1 MFFRVI
7 GRTLLCIGCFLCTLT
22 PDVVAQSPLQ
32 LTARP
37 KIGLTLSG
45 GGAKGLAHIGIL
57 KAIDSAGLSI
67 DYITGTS
74 MGSII
79 GSLYA
84 SGYSADSIEKIA
96 HKINWDLMLSNQ
108 SSLRNII
115 MEEKD
120 EYGKYDLEL
129 PWVNHF
135 FRLNTGVLEGQEL
148 WLKFSE
154 LLFSV
159 HQIKNFNDL
168 PIPFKC
174 VATDLSTGEAV
185 VLDSGELVSAI
196 RASMAIP
203 SVFTAVDY
211 NGKRLVDGGVVRNF
225 PVRDVRDMGAQI
237 IIGSNVSQ
245 GLLDAKKVN
254 NALQVLLQ
262 VACFREAEDTKVE
275 VPLCDIYVQTPLDKF
290 NMGSCS
296 QADEIIE
303 AGKEEGRKLYPRLKK
318 LADSLNAIY
327 GIPLPKKKIQAVD
340 SVLITSYEVRGLKHT
355 TENFFV
361 HTMGLLT
368 HHKYA
373 PKELSQMIRRE
384 AGTRY
389 YNRIVYFLDVQPDK
403 SSKIIFDVSENPLS
417 FGKVS
422 LHYNQFSGISAILN
436 LTTRDFFTP
445 SSRSMATIDIGENFR
460 IRGEHLQYLG
470 RGRKFA
476 LGLSTQFD
484 QFNITSYNETK
495 EAGIYNENYFVS
507 NLRLGDS
514 TNRNLTIGA
523 GSRFEWTRYKPSI
536 TSTLSFKGTNDF
548 PTTYIYIKH
557 NSLDKPIYPRK
568 GIKTE
573 LEGDWVFTQNPGILL
588 HYNNQDL
595 DTAVSGDPYPRLVFH
610 FESFTPLSARSTI
623 LFKLQS
629 GVNIRYGKNIMN
641 EFSIGGLTSSFHN
654 QITFAGLR
662 EGSFYSSGLAAFQLG
677 YRYQLFSNIFL
688 TGRTNILFNNLVA
701 KSQFYQ
707 SPDFL
712 SGYALTFTYNFALG
726 PLEVSAMYSDQWKRV
741 MGYLNIGIP
750 F

>member
-1 MFFRVI
+1 M
-7 GRTLLCIGCFLCTLT
+7 
-22 PDVVAQSPLQ
+22 
-32 LTARP
+32 
-37 KIGLTLSG
+37 
-45 GGAKGLAHIGIL
+45 AHIGIL

-67 DYITGTS
+67 DYLTGTS

-84 SGYSADSIEKIA
+84 AGYSADSIEKIA
-96 HKINWDLMLSNQ
+96 EKIDWDLMLSNQ

-159 HQIKNFNDL
+159 HQIKDFSKL

-185 VLDSGELVSAI
+185 VLDSGELVSAV

-225 PVRDVRDMGAQI
+225 PVKDVREMGAQI
-237 IIGSNVSQ
+237 VIGSNVSQ
-245 GLLDAKKVN
+245 GLLAAKKVN

-262 VACFREAEDTKVE
+262 VAFFREAEDTKLE
-275 VPLCDIYVQTPLDKF
+275 VPLCDIYVQTPLENY
-290 NMGSCS
+290 NMGSFS

-303 AGKEEGRKLYPRLKK
+303 AGIEEGRKLYPRLKK
-318 LADSLNAIY
+318 LADSLNEIY
-327 GIPLPKKKIQAVD
+327 GPPVPKKELPATD
-340 SVLITSYEVRGLKHT
+340 SVLITAFEVRGLRHT
-355 TENFFV
+355 SENFFI

-368 HHKYA
+368 HRKYT
-373 PKELSQMIRRE
+373 PGNLSQMIRRE

-389 YNRIVYFLDVQPDK
+389 YNRIVYFLVPQEDK

-436 LTTRDFFTP
+436 LTTRDLFTP
-445 SSRSMATIDIGENFR
+445 SSRSLATIDIGENFR
-460 IRGEHLQYLG
+460 IRGEHLQYFG
-470 RGRKFA
+470 RARKFA
-476 LGLSTQFD
+476 IGLSTQFD
-484 QFNITSYNETK
+484 QFNITSYNNTK
-495 EAGIYNENYFVS
+495 EAGIYNQNYFVS
-507 NLRLGDS
+507 DIRMGYS
-514 TNRNLTIGA
+514 TNRNLTVGT
-523 GSRFEWTRYKPSI
+523 GTRFEWIRYKPSI
-536 TSTLSFKGTNDF
+536 SSTLALQGTNDF
-548 PTTYIYIKH
+548 TTSYVYLKH
-557 NSLDKPIYPRK
+557 NSLDKPVYPRK

-573 LEGDWVFTQNPGILL
+573 LEGDWVFQQNPNIQL
-588 HYNNQDL
+588 HNNNQDI
-595 DTAVSGDPYPRLVFH
+595 DTATSKSPYPRLMFH
-610 FESFTPLSARSTI
+610 FESYTPISSRSI
-623 LFKLQS
+623 LLFHLQS
-629 GVNIRYGKNIMN
+629 GINFRYNSNIMN
-641 EFSIGGLTSSFHN
+641 EYSIGGLTSSFHN
-654 QITFAGLR
+654 QVTFAGLR
-662 EGSFYSSGLAAFQLG
+662 EGSFYSSSIAAAQVGL
-677 YRYQLFSNIFL
+677 RYQLFGNVFL
-688 TGRTNILFNNLVA
+688 TGRTNVLFNNFIS
-701 KSQFYQ
+701 KSQLYK

-726 PLEVSAMYSDQWKRV
+726 PLELSAMYCDQWKRV
-741 MGYLNIGIP
+741 MGYVNIGIP

>member
-1 MFFRVI
+1 MME
-7 GRTLLCIGCFLCTLT
+7 G
-22 PDVVAQSPLQ
+22 DAQSPLQ
-32 LTARP
+32 LNTRP

-84 SGYSADSIEKIA
+84 CGYSADSIERIARKID
-96 HKINWDLMLSNQ
+96 WDLMLSNQ
-108 SSLRNII
+108 SSLRNIT

-154 LLFSV
+154 LLFSA
-159 HQIKNFNDL
+159 HQVKDFSQL

-185 VLDSGELVSAI
+185 LLDSGELVSAI

-203 SVFTAVDY
+203 SVFTAVNYD
-211 NGKRLVDGGVVRNF
+211 GKLLVDGGVVRNF
-225 PVRDVRDMGAQI
+225 PVRDVRDMGARI
-237 IIGSNVSQ
+237 VIGSNVSQ
-245 GLLDAKKVN
+245 GLLSANKVN

-262 VACFREAEDTKVE
+262 VAFFREAEDTKLE
-275 VPLCDIYVQTPLDKF
+275 VPLCDIYVQTPLEKF
-290 NMGSCS
+290 SMGSFS
-296 QADEIIE
+296 SADQIIE
-303 AGKEEGRKLYPRLKK
+303 AGNEEGRKLYPRLKA
-318 LADSLNAIY
+318 LADSLNGIY
-327 GIPLPKKKIQAVD
+327 GEPPPKKKLPVRD
-340 SVLITSYEVRGLKHT
+340 SVLITSFEVRGLRHT
-355 TENFFV
+355 TVNFFV
-361 HTMGLLT
+361 HTMDLLT
-368 HHKYA
+368 NHKYT
-373 PKELSQMIRRE
+373 PKDLSRMVRRV

-389 YNRIVYFLDVQPDK
+389 YNRVVYFLDRQPDS

-445 SSRSMATIDIGENFR
+445 SSRSMATVNIGENFR

-476 LGLSTQFD
+476 ASLSSQFD

-507 NLRLGDS
+507 DLRFGYS
-514 TNRNLTIGA
+514 TNRNLTIGTGA
-523 GSRFEWTRYKPSI
+523 RFEWTRYKPSI
-536 TSTLSFKGTNDF
+536 TSTLSFKGTNNF
-548 PTTYIYIKH
+548 PTGYVYLKH
-557 NSLDKPIYPRK
+557 NSLDRPVYPRK
-568 GIKTE
+568 GVKTE
-573 LEGDWVFTQNPGILL
+573 LEAGWVFEQNPDIQL
-588 HYNNQDL
+588 HFDNQDL
-595 DTAVSGDPYPRLVFH
+595 DTLASGSAYPRLALN
-610 FESFTPLSARSTI
+610 FESYSPLGPKSTL
-623 LFKLQS
+623 LFLLQ
-629 GVNIRYGKNIMN
+629 GGANIRSGKNIMN
-641 EFSIGGLTSSFHN
+641 EFSIGGLTSIFHN

-677 YRYQLFSNIFL
+677 YRYQAFSNVSF
-688 TGRTNILFNNLVA
+688 TARANVMFNNIVD

-712 SGYALTFTYNFALG
+712 SGYALTATYNFALG
-726 PLEVSAMYSDQWKRV
+726 PLELSAMYCDQWKRV
-741 MGYLNIGIP
+741 IGYLNIGIP

>member
-1 MFFRVI
+1 M
-7 GRTLLCIGCFLCTLT
+7 
-22 PDVVAQSPLQ
+22 D
-32 LTARP
+32 
-37 KIGLTLSG
+37 
-45 GGAKGLAHIGIL
+45 
-57 KAIDSAGLSI
+57 
-67 DYITGTS
+67 
-74 MGSII
+74 
-79 GSLYA
+79 
-84 SGYSADSIEKIA
+84 
-96 HKINWDLMLSNQ
+96 WDLMLSNQ

-135 FRLNTGVLEGQEL
+135 FRLNTGVLQGQEL

-154 LLFSV
+154 LLFPV
-159 HQIKNFNDL
+159 HQIKDFNQL
-168 PIPFKC
+168 PIPFRC
-174 VATDLSTGEAV
+174 IATDLSTGEAV

-211 NGKRLVDGGVVRNF
+211 NGMRLVDGGVVRNF
-225 PVRDVRDMGAQI
+225 PVRDVRNMGAQI
-237 IIGSNVSQ
+237 VIGSNVSQ
-245 GLLDAKKVN
+245 GLLAAKKVN

-262 VACFREAEDTKVE
+262 VAFFREAEDTKLE
-275 VPLCDIYVQTPLDKF
+275 VPLCDIYVQTPLDKYS
-290 NMGSCS
+290 MGSFS
-296 QADEIIE
+296 SADEIIE
-303 AGKEEGRKLYPRLKK
+303 AGKEEGRKLYPRLKA
-318 LADSLNAIY
+318 LADSLNNIY
-327 GIPLPKKKIQAVD
+327 GKPLPKKKPGGAD
-340 SVLITSYEVRGLKHT
+340 SVLITSYEVRGLNHT

-368 HHKYA
+368 HHRYT
-373 PKELSQMIRRE
+373 PKNLSQMVRRE

-389 YNRIVYFLDVQPDK
+389 YDRIVYFLDEQADG

-445 SSRSMATIDIGENFR
+445 SSRSLATIDIGENFR
-460 IRGEHLQYLG
+460 IRAEHLQYLG

-476 LGLSTQFD
+476 AGLSTQFD

-495 EAGIYNENYFVS
+495 EAGIYNENYFVTDF
-507 NLRLGDS
+507 RLGYS
-514 TNRNLTIGA
+514 TNRNLTFGA
-523 GSRFEWTRYKPSI
+523 GTRFEWTRYKPSI

-548 PTTYIYIKH
+548 PTSYVYLKH
-557 NSLDKPIYPRK
+557 NSLDRPIYPRK
-568 GIKTE
+568 GVKTE
-573 LEGDWVFTQNPGILL
+573 LEGDWVFEQNPDIQL
-588 HYNNQDL
+588 HFNNQDL
-595 DTAVSGDPYPRLVFH
+595 DTLASGSAYPRFVFNL
-610 FESFTPLSARSTI
+610 ESYTPLSSKSTL

-629 GVNIRYGKNIMN
+629 GINFRYEKNIMN
-641 EFSIGGLTSSFHN
+641 EFSVGGLTSSFHN

-662 EGSFYSSGLAAFQLG
+662 EGSFYSSGLAAFEVG

-688 TGRTNILFNNLVA
+688 TGKTDILFNNIVD

-726 PLEVSAMYSDQWKRV
+726 PLEVSAMYCDQWKRV

>member
-1 MFFRVI
+1 
-7 GRTLLCIGCFLCTLT
+7 
-22 PDVVAQSPLQ
+22 
-32 LTARP
+32 
-37 KIGLTLSG
+37 
-45 GGAKGLAHIGIL
+45 
-57 KAIDSAGLSI
+57 
-67 DYITGTS
+67 

-84 SGYSADSIEKIA
+84 AGYSADSIERLA
-96 HKINWDLMLSNQ
+96 HTIDWDLMLSNQ
-108 SSLRNII
+108 SSLRTII
-115 MEEKD
+115 MEEKS

-159 HQIKNFNDL
+159 HQIKDFSHL

-174 VATDLSTGEAV
+174 IATDISSGQAV

-211 NGKRLVDGGVVRNF
+211 GGRKLVDGGVVRNF
-225 PVRDVRDMGAQI
+225 PVKDVREMGAQI
-237 IIGSNVSQ
+237 VIGSNVSQ
-245 GLLDAKKVN
+245 GLLAANKVN

-262 VACFREAEDTKVE
+262 VAFFREAEDTKLQ

-290 NMGSCS
+290 NMGSFS

-303 AGKEEGRKLYPRLKK
+303 AGVEEGRKLYPQLKR

-327 GIPLPKKKIQAVD
+327 GTPEPKKALHTKD
-340 SVLITSYEVRGLKHT
+340 SVLITSFEVHGLQHT
-355 TENFFV
+355 TENFFL
-361 HTMGLLT
+361 HTMGILS
-368 HHKYA
+368 HHIYSS
-373 PKELSQMIRRE
+373 ENLSQMIRRE

-389 YNRIVYFLDVQPDK
+389 YNRIVYNLVPQPDN

-417 FGKVS
+417 FGKVG

-460 IRGEHLQYLG
+460 IKGEHLQYFG

-476 LGLSTQFD
+476 MGLSTQFD
-484 QFNITSYNETK
+484 QFNITSYNDTK
-495 EAGIYNENYFVS
+495 EAGIYSQNYFVS
-507 NLRLGDS
+507 DIRMGYS
-514 TNRNLTIGA
+514 TNRNLTVGA
-523 GSRFEWTRYKPSI
+523 GTRFEWIRYKPSI
-536 TSTLSFKGTNDF
+536 SSTLSFRGTNDF
-548 PTTYIYIKH
+548 ATGYVYLKH
-557 NSLDKPIYPRK
+557 NSLDKPVYPRK
-568 GIKTE
+568 GVKTA
-573 LEGDWVFTQNPGILL
+573 LEGDWVFPQNPDIQL
-588 HYNNQDL
+588 HYNNMDI
-595 DTAVSGDPYPRLVFH
+595 DTATSNSPYPRLMFQ
-610 FESFTPLSARSTI
+610 FESYTPLSSKTT
-623 LFKLQS
+623 LLLNLQS
-629 GVNIRYGKNIMN
+629 GINFRYNNNIMN

-662 EGSFYSSGLAAFQLG
+662 EGSFYSTSAAAMAVAL
-677 YRYQLFSNIFL
+677 RYQLFGNVFL
-688 TGRTNILFNNLVA
+688 TGKTNVMFNNFVGR
-701 KSQFYQ
+701 SEFFR

-726 PLEVSAMYSDQWKRV
+726 PLELSAMYCDQWKRV
-741 MGYLNIGIP
+741 MGYVNIGIP

>member
-1 MFFRVI
+1 MH
-7 GRTLLCIGCFLCTLT
+7 LT
-22 PDVVAQSPLQ
+22 
-32 LTARP
+32 TRP
-37 KIGLTLSG
+37 KIGLALSG

-57 KAIDSAGLSI
+57 KAIDSAGLSV

-84 SGYSADSIEKIA
+84 SGYSGDSIEKVAGNID
-96 HKINWDLMLSNQ
+96 WDLMLSNQ

-159 HQIKNFNDL
+159 HQIKDFNQL

-174 VATDLSTGEAV
+174 IATDLSTGEAV

-225 PVRDVRDMGAQI
+225 PVKDLRDMGAQI
-237 IIGSNVSQ
+237 VIGSNVSQ
-245 GLLDAKKVN
+245 GLLAANKVN

-262 VACFREAEDTKVE
+262 VAFFREAEDTKLE
-275 VPLCDIYVQTPLDKF
+275 VPLCDIYVQTPLEKF
-290 NMGSCS
+290 NMGSFS

-303 AGKEEGRKLYPRLKK
+303 AGIEEGRKLYPRLKR

-327 GIPLPKKKIQAVD
+327 GPPQPKRKMPGAD
-340 SVLITSYEVRGLKHT
+340 SVLITSYAVRGLKHT
-355 TENFFV
+355 TENFFI

-368 HHKYA
+368 HRRYTPENLA
-373 PKELSQMIRRE
+373 QMIRRE

-389 YNRIVYFLDVQPDK
+389 YNRIVYFLDPQEDH

-417 FGKVS
+417 FGKVA

-460 IRGEHLQYLG
+460 IRGEHLQYFG

-476 LGLSTQFD
+476 FGLSTQFD
-484 QFNITSYNETK
+484 QFNITSYNDTK

-507 NLRLGDS
+507 DARIGYS
-514 TNRNLTIGA
+514 TNRNLTFAA
-523 GSRFEWTRYKPSI
+523 GSRFEWLRYKPSI
-536 TSTLSFKGTNDF
+536 SSTLVFKGTNDF
-548 PTTYIYIKH
+548 LTSYVYLKH
-557 NSLDKPIYPRK
+557 NSLDKPVYPRK
-568 GIKTE
+568 GVKTE
-573 LEGDWVFTQNPGILL
+573 LEGDWVYQQNPDIQL
-588 HYNNQDL
+588 HFNNL
-595 DTAVSGDPYPRLVFH
+595 DMDTVASRSPYPRLLFH
-610 FESFTPLSARSTI
+610 FESYTPLSSRSTL
-623 LFKLQS
+623 LFNLQS
-629 GVNIRYGKNIMN
+629 GINFRYNNNIMN

-662 EGSFYSSGLAAFQLG
+662 EGSFYSASVAATQLG
-677 YRYQLFSNIFL
+677 FRYQLFNNIFL
-688 TGRTNILFNNLVA
+688 TGRANMLFNNFVSKA
-701 KSQFYQ
+701 QFYN

-726 PLEVSAMYSDQWKRV
+726 PLEISAMYCDQWKRV